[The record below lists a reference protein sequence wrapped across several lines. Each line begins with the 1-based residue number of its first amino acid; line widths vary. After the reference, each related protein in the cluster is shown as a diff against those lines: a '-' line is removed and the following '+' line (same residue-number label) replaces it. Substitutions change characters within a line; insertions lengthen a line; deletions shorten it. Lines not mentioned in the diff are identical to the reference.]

1 MKPVRHIFGR
11 AAHHDLL
18 CHHSMKAIVIAAVL
32 LSTALLRSGEP
43 ARPLAVG
50 DAIPDVTLRTEDDQ
64 EVRLRK
70 LVSVKPTVLIF
81 YRGGWCPFCTR
92 HLSDLAG
99 IEKDLE
105 AAGAQLLAISMDQP
119 SKLRETPQRDKLGYR
134 LLSDSDA
141 AAAKAFGIAFQVED
155 ALVKKYKDAYRIDLE
170 AASGRTHHLLPHPAV
185 FVADT
190 DGKIRFA
197 HVNPDYKVR
206 LEPAKILEAARPAA
220 R

>member
-1 MKPVRHIFGR
+1 MKSMSIVC
-11 AAHHDLL
+11 ALL
-18 CHHSMKAIVIAAVL
+18 CA
-32 LSTALLRSGEP
+32 ALLPAAEP
-43 ARPLAVG
+43 SRPLGVG
-50 DAIPDVTLRTEDDQ
+50 DRIPDVTLRTDEDR
-64 EVRLRK
+64 EVNLRT
-70 LVSVKPTVLIF
+70 LVAAKPAVLVF

-92 HLSDLAG
+92 HLSELAG

-141 AAAKAFGIAFQVED
+141 NAAKAFGIAFQVED
-155 ALVKKYKDAYRIDLE
+155 ALVQKYKDAYRIDLE

-190 DGKIRFA
+190 GGKIRFA

-206 LEPAKILEAARPAA
+206 LEPKRILEAAKAA
-220 R
+220 VR